1 MEGRLSFHGI
11 DTTNAPQ
18 RTQATGINKAGVQL
32 ETRTDAAVNKH
43 TVKPITILPLD
54 AMEAISFHLPPQ
66 SLVALSA
73 TSRHFKNMLSHDWLW
88 RTQLQ
93 QKHPKWA
100 VTPKNGG
107 VWKELVVVAT
117 QLEALASYEIC
128 LDLHR
133 RLKWQSTEDSGTQV
147 GMPFRAG
154 QGRAGQGRAGQG
166 RAGQGRARA
175 GRPGQRHG
183 RAGQGRAGMA
193 GQAGLQT
200 YEKCQKWWL
209 ELRGK
214 HCTRL
219 HTIGLVP
226 SNGHLLT
233 GLGEAVV
240 EEWGGA
246 EHKGEKGLIAG
257 GGVAG
262 ERRSSAQGILPDG
275 TAVPDG

>member
-1 MEGRLSFHGI
+1 ML
-11 DTTNAPQ
+11 ALQ
-18 RTQATGINKAGVQL
+18 
-32 ETRTDAAVNKH
+32 H

-133 RLKWQSTEDSGTQV
+133 RLKWQSTEDSGTQ
-147 GMPFRAG
+147 AG
-154 QGRAGQGRAGQG
+154 TYT
-166 RAGQGRARA
+166 ARFLLE
-175 GRPGQRHG
+175 
-183 RAGQGRAGMA
+183 
-193 GQAGLQT
+193 QA
-200 YEKCQKWWL
+200 C
-209 ELRGK
+209 
-214 HCTRL
+214 
-219 HTIGLVP
+219 
-226 SNGHLLT
+226 
-233 GLGEAVV
+233 LGSTPAVS
-240 EEWGGA
+240 
-246 EHKGEKGLIAG
+246 
-257 GGVAG
+257 GV
-262 ERRSSAQGILPDG
+262 RQ
-275 TAVPDG
+275 